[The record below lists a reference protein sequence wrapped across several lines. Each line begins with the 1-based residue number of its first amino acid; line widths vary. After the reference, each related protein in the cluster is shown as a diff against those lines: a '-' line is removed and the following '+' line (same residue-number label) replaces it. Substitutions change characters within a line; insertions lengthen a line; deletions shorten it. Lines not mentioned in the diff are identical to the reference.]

1 MRFNLKE
8 LTKAIQT
15 VRRTCPNN
23 KVSMPVLSM
32 VRLERTG
39 ERVVTLTTTNLE
51 VATRLKIEAEFREDG
66 MGGED
71 IVVAARPLA
80 IFLKNSFGNTV
91 RLENSVKAAMV
102 QVAADSGSI
111 VTPML
116 SGEEF
121 PQFPN
126 DPENWSNVPIEA
138 LRVAAGI
145 VLPSACHDPTRYN
158 LNGVMVENCSSEERL
173 RLVATDGH
181 RLAVG
186 IVPEGRIHELGE
198 GQLIVPTRFWDAL
211 KPLIRDA
218 TGHLLLGVRDENLT
232 AKYGPVT
239 LTARCISGEFPA
251 WKQVIPD
258 LSGHTVTVARKQLL
272 SVAEALA
279 QSLDRKQPC
288 AIMRLEDE
296 ELVFEAGDGE
306 GSVTA
311 GLPAEVAEQLRG
323 LEIAL
328 NTRYLG
334 DAIRNL
340 VGVDVTLQFGQVKL
354 QKELKSAPVVFTAGG
369 CPGMT
374 VVMPSRLD

>member
-1 MRFNLKE
+1 MRFDLKE

-39 ERVVTLTTTNLE
+39 ERVVTLATTNLE
-51 VATRLKIEAEFREDG
+51 VATRLKIEAEFPGDG
-66 MGGED
+66 MGAED
-71 IVVAARPLA
+71 VVVAARPLA
-80 IFLKNSFGNTV
+80 IFLKNSYGNTV
-91 RLENSVKAAMV
+91 RLENSVKEGMV
-102 QVAADSGSI
+102 QVSAASGSI

-145 VLPSACHDPTRYN
+145 VLPSACHDPTKYN
-158 LNGVMVENCSSEERL
+158 LNGVMVENCPSERL

-232 AKYGPVT
+232 AGYGTVT
-239 LTARCISGEFPA
+239 LTTRCINGEFPA

-272 SVAEALA
+272 SVVEALA
-279 QSLDRKQPC
+279 QSLDRKKPT
-288 AIMRLEDE
+288 ARMRLEDE
-296 ELVFEAGDGE
+296 ELVFEGGDGE
-306 GSVTA
+306 GFVTA
-311 GLPAEVAEQLRG
+311 GLPAEVAEELRG
-323 LEIAL
+323 LEIGF
-328 NTRYLG
+328 NMRYLG

-340 VGVDVTLQFGQVKL
+340 VGVDVTLQFGKVKL
-354 QKELKSAPVVFTAGG
+354 QKELQSAPLVFTAGG
-369 CPGMT
+369 CPGMA
-374 VVMPSRLD
+374 VVMPSKLD